1 MNSIVINIALPL
13 LCAFLLPVIDRSSR
27 IAARVTG
34 PLVLMVMMWSALIVF
49 KSLEHPVSIALG
61 GFLPPLGIS
70 FHLDQLALLMTI
82 VIPLIMLLLWPYQSD
97 QNLREQTLL
106 LLLAGASSG
115 LALSGDLFNIYV
127 FYELI
132 SVASFG
138 LAAANRKASAFAA
151 TFRYLLISG
160 LGTVLALTGIALIY
174 TQTGT
179 LNLSHIGLL
188 ASRLDNP
195 LGLSAFALILL
206 GIGVK
211 AEIFPLNGWVAEV
224 YSTASTRTSALLA
237 GLVSKLAVLA
247 IVRLLVVA
255 YDDSDASLLL
265 LVFGV
270 LGIIWGEFS
279 AWRARDLKR
288 LFSFSSIGQLGM
300 ILLAFSIPGEA
311 GMFAGIALMLH
322 HLVAKPALFLLT
334 EKWHRSINS
343 LRGAAK
349 LSPLAAA
356 LFVLFSLSLIGV
368 PPLPGFWAK
377 MLLMSGLV
385 GMDAPIYYTA
395 LAVLMI
401 ATVIEAQ
408 YLMRV
413 AVTLYSANERSSD
426 LRLASN
432 TGIMSLF
439 ALVLLSALVTLSPLG
454 AKLYHIAAESSNRAL
469 YIRSTFNIKPA
480 PVLKHKNA
488 ALEAAL

>member
-1 MNSIVINIALPL
+1 MNSIVLNIALPL
-13 LCAFLLPVIDRSSR
+13 LVAFLLPLIHASSR
-27 IAARVTG
+27 IAARITG
-34 PLVLMVMMWSALIVF
+34 PLVLMVMMWSAVIVF
-49 KSLEHPVSIALG
+49 KALEYPVSIALG
-61 GFLPPLGIS
+61 GFLPPVGVS
-70 FHLDQLALLMTI
+70 FHLDQLALLMATI
-82 VIPLIMLLLWPYQSD
+82 IPLLMLLLWPYQYE
-97 QNLREQTLL
+97 QNLREQTVL
-106 LLLAGASSG
+106 LLLAAASSG

-138 LAAANRKASAFAA
+138 LAAANRQASSFAA
-151 TFRYLLISG
+151 AFRYLLISG

-179 LNLSHIGLL
+179 LNLAQLGLL
-188 ASRLDNP
+188 SSRLDNP

-247 IVRLLVVA
+247 IVRILVVA
-255 YDDSDASLLL
+255 YDDSEAGLML

-279 AWRARDLKR
+279 AWRAQDLKR
-288 LFSFSSIGQLGM
+288 MFAYSSIGQLGM

-311 GMFAGIALMLH
+311 GMFAGIAMMLH
-322 HLVAKPALFLLT
+322 HLVVKPALFLLT
-334 EKWHRSINS
+334 EKWNHGTDS
-343 LRGAAK
+343 LRGAAR

-356 LFVLFSLSLIGV
+356 LFVLFALSLIGV

-385 GMDAPIYYTA
+385 GMDTSVYYIA

-401 ATVIEAQ
+401 ATVVEAQ
-408 YLMRV
+408 YLIRI
-413 AVTLYSANERSSD
+413 AVTLYSASDRSSE

-432 TGIMSLF
+432 TGVMSLF
-439 ALVLLSALVTLSPLG
+439 AVVLLSALLTLTPLG
-454 AKLYHIAAESSNRAL
+454 SKLYHIAAESSNRAL
-469 YIRSTFNIKPA
+469 YIRTTFNVNPT
-480 PVLKHKNA
+480 PVLEHKNA
-488 ALEAAL
+488 TQEASL